1 MSKSC
6 ENCAFFQAKN
16 KFCRRFPPQPV
27 VIEILESNGKR
38 RDIVVSKFPVVVHP
52 EFDYCGEFQEKD
64 ELLEG

>member
-6 ENCAFFQAKN
+6 ENCVFFQAKN

-27 VIEILESNGKR
+27 VIEILENGKR
-38 RDIVVSKFPVVVHP
+38 RDIVVSKFPVVVFP
-52 EFDYCGEFQEKD
+52 EIDYCGEFEDKED